1 MRLRRVKAAIGSVLA
16 AVTLLSMSLTGVTA
30 AQASDD
36 NLALNQTVTASSY
49 EVATTA
55 PEKAVD
61 GDLGTRWGTAQ
72 NKAANEW
79 IEVGLGGTKTVKQIN
94 IDFERKDADQNI
106 TSFKVEL
113 KQGDTYTKVYQKDTR
128 AKQQEIILLDQAQQA
143 SAVKVTVLSAD
154 GGTMNWV
161 NVGINEISVYSAP
174 KETVLD
180 TADTNHMLGATM
192 TASSNETATLTPD
205 KAIDQNRTGR
215 NNRWASGYETPSNI
229 WLKAEFP
236 RLTAVKDIR
245 IYFFERDV
253 NPKPT
258 NVQSFDLS
266 YTDSEGTEHTLKSG
280 YAMTASG
287 AGYVADVVIQ
297 LDQAVNARSL
307 KLSNFAIKSSEYN
320 NVSVAEWEAY
330 SNDQAEPGATLD
342 SVVSDLES
350 NHLTIETDTDTL
362 ALPLCPTA
370 TPSSSTAP
378 TTSSSSPP
386 TAPST
391 TRWST
396 RPCRSPTSSP
406 TPPPAT
412 PRRPP
417 TSPTSS
423 KAPTS
428 SRKATT
434 PSRPSSRNRR
444 MAFDQCR
451 QAGGLRRD
459 EGRLRR

>member
-49 EVATTA
+49 EVARTA

-128 AKQQEIILLDQAQQA
+128 AKQQEIILLAQAQQA

-287 AGYVADVVIQ
+287 PVM
-297 LDQAVNARSL
+297 SL
-307 KLSNFAIKSSEYN
+307 
-320 NVSVAEWEAY
+320 
-330 SNDQAEPGATLD
+330 
-342 SVVSDLES
+342 
-350 NHLTIETDTDTL
+350 
-362 ALPLCPTA
+362 
-370 TPSSSTAP
+370 
-378 TTSSSSPP
+378 TSSSSSIR
-386 TAPST
+386 PST
-391 TRWST
+391 PARSS
-396 RPCRSPTSSP
+396 CRTS
-406 TPPPAT
+406 
-412 PRRPP
+412 R
-417 TSPTSS
+417 S
-423 KAPTS
+423 KAPN
-428 SRKATT
+428 TT
-434 PSRPSSRNRR
+434 T
-444 MAFDQCR
+444 
-451 QAGGLRRD
+451 
-459 EGRLRR
+459 

>member
-79 IEVGLGGTKTVKQIN
+79 IEVGFGGTKTVKQIN

-180 TADTNHMLGATM
+180 TARHEPHARRHHDRLQQRDGDAH
-192 TASSNETATLTPD
+192 
-205 KAIDQNRTGR
+205 
-215 NNRWASGYETPSNI
+215 
-229 WLKAEFP
+229 P
-236 RLTAVKDIR
+236 RQGDR
-245 IYFFERDV
+245 
-253 NPKPT
+253 P
-258 NVQSFDLS
+258 
-266 YTDSEGTEHTLKSG
+266 
-280 YAMTASG
+280 
-287 AGYVADVVIQ
+287 
-297 LDQAVNARSL
+297 
-307 KLSNFAIKSSEYN
+307 
-320 NVSVAEWEAY
+320 
-330 SNDQAEPGATLD
+330 EP
-342 SVVSDLES
+342 
-350 NHLTIETDTDTL
+350 H
-362 ALPLCPTA
+362 
-370 TPSSSTAP
+370 
-378 TTSSSSPP
+378 
-386 TAPST
+386 
-391 TRWST
+391 
-396 RPCRSPTSSP
+396 
-406 TPPPAT
+406 PPAT
-412 PRRPP
+412 TVGPAATRPRA
-417 TSPTSS
+417 TS
-423 KAPTS
+423 
-428 SRKATT
+428 
-434 PSRPSSRNRR
+434 
-444 MAFDQCR
+444 
-451 QAGGLRRD
+451 G
-459 EGRLRR
+459 

>member
-36 NLALNQTVTASSY
+36 NLALNQTVTASSH
-49 EVATTA
+49 EEASTA

-61 GDLGTRWGTAQ
+61 GDLATRWGTAQ

-113 KQGDTYTKVYQKDTR
+113 KQGDTYTKVYQKNTR
-128 AKQQEIILLDQAQQA
+128 AKQQEIILLAQAQQA

-154 GGTMNWV
+154 GGTLNWV

-236 RLTAVKDIR
+236 QLTAVKDIR

-287 AGYVADVVIQ
+287 TGYVADVVIQ

-307 KLSNFAIKSSEYN
+307 KLSHFAIKSSEYN

-330 SNDQAEPGATLD
+330 SNDQAEPGTTLD

-362 ALPLCPTA
+362 ALPLCPTLHRQVQRRRLRA
-370 TPSSSTAP
+370 AH
-378 TTSSSSPP
+378 
-386 TAPST
+386 
-391 TRWST
+391 R
-396 RPCRSPTSSP
+396 RRRHRQ
-406 TPPPAT
+406 PPAGRQDRAGRLCRHRHRHRQHQDDLRH
-412 PRRPP
+412 PLRRQGHQPAAGRQQRQADHHP
-417 TSPTSS
+417 
-423 KAPTS
+423 
-428 SRKATT
+428 
-434 PSRPSSRNRR
+434 RNRR

>member
-287 AGYVADVVIQ
+287 TGYVADVVIQ

-362 ALPLCPTA
+362 ALPTVPDGYTVKFNGADYEQLIAADGTVNHPLVDKTVQVAYVVTDTA
-370 TPSSSTAP
+370 TGNTK
-378 TTSSSSPP
+378 TTSDIPYVVKGTNQEQEGNNAKP
-386 TAPST
+386 TIIPEIA
-391 TRWST
+391 
-396 RPCRSPTSSP
+396 
-406 TPPPAT
+406 
-412 PRRPP
+412 
-417 TSPTSS
+417 
-423 KAPTS
+423 
-428 SRKATT
+428 
-434 PSRPSSRNRR
+434 
-444 MAFDQCR
+444 
-451 QAGGLRRD
+451 
-459 EGRLRR
+459 E

>member
-1 MRLRRVKAAIGSVLA
+1 M
-16 AVTLLSMSLTGVTA
+16 
-30 AQASDD
+30 
-36 NLALNQTVTASSY
+36 
-49 EVATTA
+49 
-55 PEKAVD
+55 
-61 GDLGTRWGTAQ
+61 
-72 NKAANEW
+72 
-79 IEVGLGGTKTVKQIN
+79 
-94 IDFERKDADQNI
+94 
-106 TSFKVEL
+106 
-113 KQGDTYTKVYQKDTR
+113 YQKDTR

-287 AGYVADVVIQ
+287 TGYVADVVIQ

-330 SNDQAEPGATLD
+330 SNDQAEPA
-342 SVVSDLES
+342 
-350 NHLTIETDTDTL
+350 
-362 ALPLCPTA
+362 PR
-370 TPSSSTAP
+370 STA
-378 TTSSSSPP
+378 
-386 TAPST
+386 
-391 TRWST
+391 W
-396 RPCRSPTSSP
+396 SPTSN
-406 TPPPAT
+406 
-412 PRRPP
+412 P
-417 TSPTSS
+417 TS
-423 KAPTS
+423 
-428 SRKATT
+428 
-434 PSRPSSRNRR
+434 
-444 MAFDQCR
+444 
-451 QAGGLRRD
+451 
-459 EGRLRR
+459 

>member
-1 MRLRRVKAAIGSVLA
+1 M
-16 AVTLLSMSLTGVTA
+16 
-30 AQASDD
+30 
-36 NLALNQTVTASSY
+36 
-49 EVATTA
+49 
-55 PEKAVD
+55 
-61 GDLGTRWGTAQ
+61 
-72 NKAANEW
+72 
-79 IEVGLGGTKTVKQIN
+79 
-94 IDFERKDADQNI
+94 
-106 TSFKVEL
+106 
-113 KQGDTYTKVYQKDTR
+113 
-128 AKQQEIILLDQAQQA
+128 
-143 SAVKVTVLSAD
+143 KVTVLSAD

-287 AGYVADVVIQ
+287 TGYVADVVIQ

>member
-161 NVGINEISVYSAP
+161 N
-174 KETVLD
+174 
-180 TADTNHMLGATM
+180 
-192 TASSNETATLTPD
+192 
-205 KAIDQNRTGR
+205 
-215 NNRWASGYETPSNI
+215 
-229 WLKAEFP
+229 
-236 RLTAVKDIR
+236 AV
-245 IYFFERDV
+245 
-253 NPKPT
+253 
-258 NVQSFDLS
+258 S
-266 YTDSEGTEHTLKSG
+266 YT
-280 YAMTASG
+280 
-287 AGYVADVVIQ
+287 
-297 LDQAVNARSL
+297 
-307 KLSNFAIKSSEYN
+307 
-320 NVSVAEWEAY
+320 
-330 SNDQAEPGATLD
+330 
-342 SVVSDLES
+342 
-350 NHLTIETDTDTL
+350 HLTL
-362 ALPLCPTA
+362 
-370 TPSSSTAP
+370 P
-378 TTSSSSPP
+378 TTE
-386 TAPST
+386 
-391 TRWST
+391 RV
-396 RPCRSPTSSP
+396 
-406 TPPPAT
+406 
-412 PRRPP
+412 
-417 TSPTSS
+417 
-423 KAPTS
+423 
-428 SRKATT
+428 
-434 PSRPSSRNRR
+434 
-444 MAFDQCR
+444 
-451 QAGGLRRD
+451 
-459 EGRLRR
+459 

>member
-1 MRLRRVKAAIGSVLA
+1 MKWRRLRPRRPWTAISAHAGAPRRTRPQTNGSRSAWAAPRPS
-16 AVTLLSMSLTGVTA
+16 
-30 AQASDD
+30 
-36 NLALNQTVTASSY
+36 
-49 EVATTA
+49 
-55 PEKAVD
+55 
-61 GDLGTRWGTAQ
+61 
-72 NKAANEW
+72 
-79 IEVGLGGTKTVKQIN
+79 KQIN

-362 ALPLCPTA
+362 ALPTVPGRLHRQVQRRRLRA
-370 TPSSSTAP
+370 AH
-378 TTSSSSPP
+378 
-386 TAPST
+386 
-391 TRWST
+391 R
-396 RPCRSPTSSP
+396 RRRHRQ
-406 TPPPAT
+406 PPAGRQDRAGRL
-412 PRRPP
+412 RRHRHRHRQHQDDLRHPLRRQRHQP
-417 TSPTSS
+417 AAGRQQRQADHHP
-423 KAPTS
+423 
-428 SRKATT
+428 
-434 PSRPSSRNRR
+434 RNRR

-451 QAGGLRRD
+451 QAGGLRCD
-459 EGRLRR
+459 EGSSTTMIRSRPWSTSSSPITRTSPASS